1 MEVSNTREKPPA
13 RFNRLYCDYY
23 EKNILPKMLNKTKFG
38 FAKDLEEL
46 INKWDRIGVLD
57 ALMDVAGCFI
67 CLDEKVHAGKFM
79 NLLLFYICISYK
91 NFFYSKMLLRFLYSV
106 KRYRLWV
113 GILLQSLKPWIWQLF

>member
-1 MEVSNTREKPPA
+1 
-13 RFNRLYCDYY
+13 
-23 EKNILPKMLNKTKFG
+23 MLNKTKFG

-91 NFFYSKMLLRFLYSV
+91 NFFTAKCF
-106 KRYRLWV
+106 K
-113 GILLQSLKPWIWQLF
+113 GFCIL